1 MVLIDDTVRNSLLEA
16 FGSDKNICQASIAKA
31 TGIQQSSISRWL
43 SGETKHM
50 GDDNWLKIH
59 PLIKDF
65 LPEGYIPKDIH
76 GKNRLFL
83 TQSYERSGLINRM
96 HINSFNTPNI
106 NPRKDPLEALL
117 LKYFNALPND
127 AKKLEIIAMVQEMSS
142 NTTEE

>member
-1 MVLIDDTVRNSLLEA
+1 MVLIDDKVRNALVAA
-16 FGSDKNICQASIAKA
+16 FGSDKKICQASIAKA

-50 GDDNWLKIH
+50 GDDNWLKIY

-65 LPEGYIPKDIH
+65 LPEDYIPKDIH

-83 TQSYERSGLINRM
+83 TQSFERSGLINRM
-96 HINSFNTPNI
+96 NINNFNTPNI

-127 AKKLEIIAMVQEMSS
+127 AKKLEVIAKVQEISS
-142 NTTEE
+142 NTKEE

>member
-65 LPEGYIPKDIH
+65 LPEGYIPKDIN
-76 GKNRLFL
+76 GKNRIFL

-96 HINSFNTPNI
+96 NINNFNTPNI
-106 NPRKDPLEALL
+106 NPRKDPLEALI

-127 AKKLEIIAMVQEMSS
+127 AKKLEVIAMVQEVSS